1 MEDLALVIEISWGSF
16 ASLFIVMISLS
27 LITWLI
33 GLIVQ
38 RVIKGRRKNKTE
50 KELES

>member
-1 MEDLALVIEISWGSF
+1 MEDFALVLKVSWSGF

-27 LITWLI
+27 LVTWLA

-38 RVIKGRRKNKTE
+38 RAIKGRRKSKTE